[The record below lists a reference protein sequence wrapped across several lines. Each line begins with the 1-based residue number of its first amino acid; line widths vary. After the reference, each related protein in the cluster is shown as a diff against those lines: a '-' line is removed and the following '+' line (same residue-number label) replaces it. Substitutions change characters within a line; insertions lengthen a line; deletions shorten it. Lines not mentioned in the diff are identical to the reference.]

1 MRRLIIDGK
10 PVVLGQIVTDFRGD
24 KAIVTGWEES
34 QASSSGRI
42 YVKWDEDQT
51 MDSSYYPSVF
61 GAKWEEELDMNITKE
76 KTYTREE
83 VLSAIKTEKK
93 IYHEK
98 ILSLLLDDSE
108 SAKLAKQDAE
118 SALNA
123 LDYFAMNYEEE
134 NEE

>member
-1 MRRLIIDGK
+1 MRRLIIDRK

-24 KAIVTGWEES
+24 KAIVTGWEEPHKP
-34 QASSSGRI
+34 SSSGRI

-51 MDSSYYPSVF
+51 MDNSYYPSVF
-61 GAKWEEELDMNITKE
+61 GAKWEE
-76 KTYTREE
+76 TYTREE

-98 ILSLLLDDSE
+98 IQSLLLDNSE
-108 SAKLAKQDAE
+108 SAKLVKQDAE

-134 NEE
+134 E

>member
-1 MRRLIIDGK
+1 MKRLLIDGK
-10 PVVLGQIVTDFRGD
+10 TVVIGQIVTDFRGD
-24 KAIVTGWEES
+24 KAIVTGWEEPDYP
-34 QASSSGRI
+34 SSSGRI
-42 YVKWDEDQT
+42 YVKWDEDQIWN
-51 MDSSYYPSVF
+51 SSYYPSVF
-61 GAKWEEELDMNITKE
+61 GAEWEKELDMNITRE
-76 KTYTREE
+76 ETYTREE

-98 ILSLLLDDSE
+98 ILSLLLDNSE

-134 NEE
+134 